1 MSKPAKLF
9 LIIMCAL
16 GLGASIHGVV
26 TWDPTDLPKFSAY
39 LLTAILAS
47 RLKIALPDIT
57 GSISVNFLFIL
68 IGVAELSFGETLLLG
83 TAATLAQCYVGDGR
97 WPKPQHILFNLGNSA
112 TAIWLAYFAYHG
124 PLAKLEQNFALPLML
139 AACVY
144 FVANTLPVATII
156 CLTERKNLR
165 KVWADCYFWSLP
177 YYLAGGAIAGMVR
190 WANEHLG
197 WQATLL
203 ALPAMFVIYRSY
215 RLYVTKL
222 QDEKKHVSEMAQLHL
237 RTIEALALAI
247 EAKDQ
252 TTHDHLERVRV
263 YAIEVGKMLHL
274 PKNELDAL
282 RAAALLH
289 DIGKL
294 AVPEH
299 IISKPGRLTPE
310 EFEKMKIHPIVG
322 AEILERVKFPYP
334 VAPIVR
340 AHHERWDGQGY
351 PDGLAGEQIPLGA
364 RILSAVDCL
373 DALATDRQ
381 YRKALSLDEAMRKVA
396 NESGRAYDPK
406 VVGLLQEH
414 YQELEQIVRSQAA
427 SLEHQKLSTD
437 LKVQRGKAPANGFE
451 AAREVDSGNGVAFL
465 SSIAAARQEA
475 QTLLELSHDLGNS
488 LSLSEILSR
497 LSEQLYRLVP
507 FEAIVVYVL
516 REQCLVPAFASGE
529 NFPLFASLR
538 IPLNAGI
545 SGWVAHN
552 RKPIV
557 NGNPTMEPGYLN
569 GPDDSP
575 LCSAL
580 SVPLEGSRGVVGVLT
595 LYNAVADAYTS
606 DHLRILM
613 AINSRVGLAVEN
625 ALAFEEAENSATTD
639 YLTGLPNAR
648 SLFMHLD
655 RELARSRRLK
665 TSVTVMVCD
674 LNGFKKINDHFGH
687 LEGNRTLKLFGQ
699 RLQESCRDYD
709 YVARMGG
716 DEFVIVAPGLG
727 SAAAEGRGVRLSE
740 LARNAGQEACGV
752 DWLSLSFGYA
762 ISSVDSMDTEQLLAE
777 ADRRMYAQK
786 QEHHRRQES
795 QHRYA
800 AIASG
805 GAAPN

>member
-1 MSKPAKLF
+1 
-9 LIIMCAL
+9 
-16 GLGASIHGVV
+16 
-26 TWDPTDLPKFSAY
+26 
-39 LLTAILAS
+39 
-47 RLKIALPDIT
+47 
-57 GSISVNFLFIL
+57 
-68 IGVAELSFGETLLLG
+68 
-83 TAATLAQCYVGDGR
+83 
-97 WPKPQHILFNLGNSA
+97 
-112 TAIWLAYFAYHG
+112 
-124 PLAKLEQNFALPLML
+124 
-139 AACVY
+139 
-144 FVANTLPVATII
+144 
-156 CLTERKNLR
+156 
-165 KVWADCYFWSLP
+165 
-177 YYLAGGAIAGMVR
+177 
-190 WANEHLG
+190 
-197 WQATLL
+197 
-203 ALPAMFVIYRSY
+203 
-215 RLYVTKL
+215 
-222 QDEKKHVSEMAQLHL
+222 
-237 RTIEALALAI
+237 
-247 EAKDQ
+247 
-252 TTHDHLERVRV
+252 
-263 YAIEVGKMLHL
+263 
-274 PKNELDAL
+274 
-282 RAAALLH
+282 
-289 DIGKL
+289 
-294 AVPEH
+294 
-299 IISKPGRLTPE
+299 
-310 EFEKMKIHPIVG
+310 
-322 AEILERVKFPYP
+322 
-334 VAPIVR
+334 
-340 AHHERWDGQGY
+340 
-351 PDGLAGEQIPLGA
+351 
-364 RILSAVDCL
+364 
-373 DALATDRQ
+373 
-381 YRKALSLDEAMRKVA
+381 VA

-451 AAREVDSGNGVAFL
+451 ATREMESGNGVTFL

-507 FEAIVVYVL
+507 FEAIVVYIL
-516 REQCLVPAFASGE
+516 REQCLVPAFACGE

-569 GPDDSP
+569 GPDNSP